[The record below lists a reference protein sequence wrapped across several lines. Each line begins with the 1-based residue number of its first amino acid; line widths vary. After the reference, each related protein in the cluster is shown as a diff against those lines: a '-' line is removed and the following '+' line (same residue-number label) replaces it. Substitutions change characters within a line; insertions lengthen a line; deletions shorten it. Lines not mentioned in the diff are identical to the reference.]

1 MSVSMSLV
9 YLLNHSYR
17 PYYKWV
23 HRGLLSLPILGK
35 TAYDKMQRLSVLSLE
50 KDYKEMEWIIEE
62 FCVDCV
68 KELKTQGLTSS
79 SEAFLL
85 MQGPEVLKR
94 IKEPALR
101 NSNPW
106 VE

>member
-1 MSVSMSLV
+1 MA
-9 YLLNHSYR
+9 
-17 PYYKWV
+17 K
-23 HRGLLSLPILGK
+23 
-35 TAYDKMQRLSVLSLE
+35 
-50 KDYKEMEWIIEE
+50 IISKNEVEE
-62 FCVDCV
+62 I
-68 KELKTQGLTSS
+68 KELKKQGLTSS

-85 MQGPEVLKR
+85 LQGPEVLKR